1 LFTITN
7 YNGLDPELQSTSD
20 NNGQTIRNIDVAGY
34 GIDQGNYP
42 HTPGFLFGVNLN
54 F

>member
-1 LFTITN
+1 MFTITK
-7 YNGLDPELQSTSD
+7 YKGLDPELQSD
-20 NNGQTIRNIDVAGY
+20 NNNNGGSQYGYYLGY

-42 HTPGFLFGVNLN
+42 HTPAYLFGVNLN